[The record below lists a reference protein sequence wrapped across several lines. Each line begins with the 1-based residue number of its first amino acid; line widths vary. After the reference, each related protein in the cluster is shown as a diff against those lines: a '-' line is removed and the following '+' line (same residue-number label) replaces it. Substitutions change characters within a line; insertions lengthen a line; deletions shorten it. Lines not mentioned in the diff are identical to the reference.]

1 MGLDLIANL
10 IAELGLRK
18 SDKSPTR
25 NYVIVRI
32 APILPIG
39 QRNWSIPRK
48 GRKLIIRRSSW
59 LNTALH
65 NLEFD
70 QIGFL
75 NSILMTLPHG
85 VAIFSGDLKLIEI
98 NPAALN
104 LIGIDSLVD
113 LPDGAPV
120 SLIAP
125 QHLSNF
131 KMQFVET
138 LKGNAT
144 RADAPLLLELRALD
158 NKCPMIECH
167 FAPLRDMEGRIAA
180 VMVTGIDV
188 SAREKLTTDAADH
201 NALLNAI
208 LSTVPDAMVVIDET
222 GHITSFSAAAQR
234 LFSYTESETLGR
246 KVEMLMPEP
255 HRSAHDGYIRR
266 YRETGEKR
274 IIGIGRIVEGQR
286 KDGSLFPMELS
297 VGEAHIGDH
306 RAFTGF
312 ICDLTEKFE
321 AEVRLQELQAELVHT
336 SRLSAVGTLASAL
349 AHELNQPLTAIANY
363 MAAGRDLVDDFKPET
378 ADILRYAL
386 DESNKGALRAGQI
399 VRRLRDFV
407 AKGEI
412 ETQILS
418 LGKLIND
425 ATTLGL
431 VGAREKG
438 VSWSIEIEPDIDN
451 VLADRVQVQQVMVN
465 LMRNAIEAMEDTP
478 VKNLVVRARL
488 LDHEHVEI
496 SVADTGHGVPDDLI
510 NQLFQPFISTKAK
523 GMGLGLSICR
533 TIVEAH
539 GGHLSVESDN
549 GGGTIF
555 KFTLSHISK
564 ESLDAN

>member
-1 MGLDLIANL
+1 M
-10 IAELGLRK
+10 
-18 SDKSPTR
+18 
-25 NYVIVRI
+25 
-32 APILPIG
+32 
-39 QRNWSIPRK
+39 
-48 GRKLIIRRSSW
+48 
-59 LNTALH
+59 NTGVH

-70 QIGFL
+70 QVGFL
-75 NSILMTLPHG
+75 NSILVTLPHG
-85 VAIFSGDLKLIEI
+85 VAIFSADLKLIEI
-98 NPAALN
+98 NPAALD
-104 LIGIDSLVD
+104 LIGIGSPAD
-113 LPDGAPV
+113 LIDCAPA

-125 QHLSNF
+125 QHISDF
-131 KMQFVET
+131 KMQFVEA

-144 RADAPLLLELRALD
+144 RADAPLVVELRALD
-158 NKCPMIECH
+158 KRCRMIECH
-167 FAPLRDMEGRIAA
+167 LAPLRDMAGQIAA

-188 SAREKLTTDAADH
+188 SEREQLTTDAADH

-208 LSTVPDAMVVIDET
+208 LSTVPDAMVVINET

-234 LFSYTESETLGR
+234 LFGYSEREVLGHN
-246 KVEMLMPEP
+246 VEMLMPEP
-255 HRSAHDGYIRR
+255 HRSGHDGYIRR
-266 YRETGEKR
+266 YLETGEKR
-274 IIGIGRIVEGQR
+274 IIGIGRIVEGRR
-286 KDGSLFPMELS
+286 KDGSVFPMELA
-297 VGEAHIGDH
+297 VGEAHIGGH

-312 ICDLTEKFE
+312 ICDLTEKVE
-321 AEVRLQELQAELVHT
+321 AEARLQELQAELVHT

-363 MAAGRDLVDDFKPET
+363 MAAGRDLVDDFRPET
-378 ADILRYAL
+378 AAALRHAL

-412 ETQILS
+412 DTQILS

-438 VSWSIEIEPDIDN
+438 ITWSIEIDPDIDN
-451 VLADRVQVQQVMVN
+451 VFADRVQIQQVMVN

-478 VKNLVVRARL
+478 VKILAVRARL
-488 LDHEHVEI
+488 LDQEHAEI
-496 SVADTGHGVPDDLI
+496 SVADTGHGVPANLI
-510 NQLFQPFISTKAK
+510 NKLFQPFISTKAK

-533 TIVEAH
+533 TIIEAH
-539 GGHLSVESDN
+539 GGRLSVESDH

-555 KFTLSHISK
+555 KFSLSRISN